1 MADGKRVVIAG
12 GSGFLGRILAPWF
25 VKRGRTAV
33 VLSRGDSIPVN
44 GVRAVRWDGQ
54 SLGDWAGELE
64 QAAAVVNLAGR
75 SVNCRYNRR
84 NREEILRSRVA
95 STRILG
101 EAIARCASPPPVWLN
116 SSTATIY
123 KHSLDRPMDE
133 RGEIA
138 ASPEAKDV
146 FSIEVATAWERSLD
160 DALTPRTRRIAM
172 RTAMVLAPGKGGVFD
187 VLHRLV
193 RLRLGGAMGSGC
205 QFVSWIHGE
214 DFCRAVEWLI
224 AHDETTGVVNLA
236 APNPI
241 PNRDMM
247 RALRHLCGVRLGV
260 PATRWMLEV
269 GAVLLRTETELV
281 IKSRRVVPSRL
292 LAAGFQFQFPD
303 IERAFANILR
313 QQH

>member
-1 MADGKRVVIAG
+1 MGDGKKVVIPG

-25 VKRGRTAV
+25 AKRGWTVV
-33 VLSRGDSIPVN
+33 VLSRGGSVPVN
-44 GVRAVRWDGQ
+44 GVRSVKWDGH

-75 SVNCRYNRR
+75 SVNCRYHRR

-133 RGEIA
+133 TGEIA
-138 ASPEAKDV
+138 ASPEAKDA
-146 FSIEVATAWERSLD
+146 FSIDVATAWERSLD
-160 DALTPRTRRIAM
+160 EAPTPRTRKIAM

-193 RLRLGGAMGSGC
+193 RLRLGGAMGSGR

-224 AHDETTGVVNLA
+224 AHDEVSG
-236 APNPI
+236 
-241 PNRDMM
+241 
-247 RALRHLCGVRLGV
+247 
-260 PATRWMLEV
+260 
-269 GAVLLRTETELV
+269 
-281 IKSRRVVPSRL
+281 SRQSGC
-292 LAAGFQFQFPD
+292 AQSDYQTA
-303 IERAFANILR
+303 I
-313 QQH
+313 